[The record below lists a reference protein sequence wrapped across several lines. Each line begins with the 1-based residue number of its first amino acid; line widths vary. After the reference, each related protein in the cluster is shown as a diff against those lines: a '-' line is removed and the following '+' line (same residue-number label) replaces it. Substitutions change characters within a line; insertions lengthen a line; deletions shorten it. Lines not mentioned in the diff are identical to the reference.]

1 MRVVVC
7 DTGPILHLHEAH
19 ALTLLPA
26 AGEVIVPPAVERE
39 LGTRVSN
46 WSTSRPSWLRV
57 ERLSDE
63 DARHAEEWMA
73 IGGRP

>member
-1 MRVVVC
+1 VRIVIC

-19 ALTLLPA
+19 ALALLPA

-46 WSTSRPSWLRV
+46 WSTSRPTWLPL
-57 ERLSDE
+57 ERMSDE
-63 DARHAEEWMA
+63 DARRAEDLMA